1 MISIRPGVSVEL
13 ENFLARH
20 PLPAADQPQRGT
32 DRPQAAV
39 ARSQAPEQRWRISP
53 VLDELKRR
61 KTLTTEEHAAACRFL
76 REYYLGVIV
85 TVGPRGQRYEPS
97 SRGASMADP
106 VAEKIHYAQET
117 ERAILSIDPLYY
129 PAMKWLVGT
138 LGDSKPLS
146 SLGEDYAP
154 GLGAQ
159 TQSARCGAAVALL
172 CASLCRHYG
181 IKHRLTLA
189 VRIESLSRILLEK

>member
-1 MISIRPGVSVEL
+1 MQDKVIQIRPGIGLAL
-13 ENFLARH
+13 ENYLARD
-20 PLPAADQPQRGT
+20 PGPSEGGR
-32 DRPQAAV
+32 AAV
-39 ARSQAPEQRWRISP
+39 ARSQPPEQRWRISP

-97 SRGASMADP
+97 SRGAGMADP

-117 ERAILSIDPLYY
+117 ERAILGIDPLYY
-129 PAMKWLVGT
+129 PALRWLVGT
-138 LGDSKPLS
+138 LGDSQPLS
-146 SLGEDYAP
+146 SLGGDYAP

-181 IKHRLTLA
+181 IKHRLTLE
-189 VRIESLSRILLEK
+189 VRIESLSRILLEKQPDR